1 MASSNQNVGQE
12 TKGDGRSR
20 GGSVSIENSDVPK
33 HLMPGSALTSKQDG
47 EQAVCEAGPVLL
59 AGQEDAERRRSSMSD
74 LKTSDNG
81 SAAFEK
87 AALEQPR
94 RSFHIPRKNKEKKAL
109 FQFMSLDSR
118 EFKEILKIMSSS
130 YLDPSSG
137 STFSYKKASLIHS
150 ELLEKEFIEKKRELK
165 QDGRTEKELVESY
178 AFLLADPTKLNW
190 ICEKGLDI
198 GHSRVT
204 TLGKPSLGVYLSKH
218 ADLLQINPFDVGATG
233 EIIIFKVMKGR
244 IKSIYENMSKNILDP
259 TPKFDCH
266 VSKNSSRVTTL
277 WSYRAFELTQTYF
290 YEYVFD
296 DIKKRPRHVCP
307 YAVVS
312 FMCQDKGSAPV
323 PKPLPPP
330 MSVSNSSDGGGGKGH
345 FTVWSGQFLNKG
357 NLICHADLKS
367 DKWLFPPFKLPEK
380 LDVGSVMSLD
390 QVKLKIPAA
399 VFYRDT
405 YNRQRE
411 VLKSGM
417 YCSLFELLEK
427 SKSGSSLPSVLQKLE
442 KEKLVLVKPLEDKGF
457 LFLLSS
463 SQMVYNE
470 LKGEQLRCLQALF
483 LFQEPRD
490 VVKAAK
496 SCATAAPQS
505 TEGTE
510 EIMPHLMTF
519 IPALHY
525 GLMKSRNN
533 TSTPP
538 NIAVERCANDYLRNL
553 PEGGRKRIRE
563 FVLYEYDQKLDHKKA
578 LFTPPYVKTN
588 IDKALHFYLYE
599 SNAFKLSLSRVRE
612 MVESSLRVPECS
624 REGSE
629 GKCESKRLGRGNGSE
644 HAPLSQKTSHNAM
657 DDPEKLKELIHLI
670 QSRKKHMGEG
680 AESEEFKSVH
690 SLKRKLEGDDVE
702 TAYKHLRTWAGENGE
717 DLKADVEQSPDSS
730 SLITCLGG
738 QDTDLRK
745 QDPSSTVAAD
755 TQSLIQLLLDTLT
768 SAGGAS
774 AVALL
779 NKPLDSGCAQE
790 PPMMHGYEDSE
801 KEGALMAADPS
812 STCNASDLRLA
823 SGDERSDGKDSSEEQ
838 MAGSVSSLEGF
849 SPCSSTQLEQTHH
862 REQGARLPGDSNM
875 AWKLI
880 PITGM
885 KSQTYRLAQEAIS
898 PHDPRVLHSQDSSPL
913 KFTQVSSPT
922 PAEMHEDD
930 KDAVHPG
937 WSSFTAEYIS
947 AEPRDVESTVFQEF
961 GGFTTKVQELL
972 RQENVLYSTKSVV
985 SIPEKLTSGF
995 SKCVRVRE
1003 PHVPVQNYVDKLCEK
1018 MRSLV
1023 DSEKLRTAAR
1033 YSQLSSSPPE
1043 QSLQTGA
1050 RLGTVT
1056 NTPQVQ
1062 MELSQS
1068 PSKECLKQDEPEPE
1082 QQSLNVN
1089 PAALS
1094 VPSLDTAM
1102 EPEPAAVAGSR
1113 DGMLPLGEAAAHCP
1127 QISSAVQAPAA
1138 FSNLINQLKP
1148 EVFSSLVKII
1158 KDVQKNTLKFYI
1170 HAEEESTVCTEIKE
1184 YLMRLGNAECNPQN
1198 FLEKNS
1204 SLDKLLIIIQNEDI
1218 AANIHEIPALV
1229 SLKKLPSVSFAGVD
1243 SLDDVKNHTYNEL
1256 FVSGGFIVSDESVLN
1271 PDVITVEKLQS
1282 FLNFLEERNT
1292 QSNWQWKIHFKTQK
1306 KLKEMGRMNSKV
1318 LSLLTLLN
1326 SYQKKHLVEFLSYH
1340 ECDSQSRQAPE
1351 LDCLIKLQAQ
1361 NIQRRHVVFL
1371 TEKRFEMFPK
1381 HCNNGVV
1388 VATIEDFMQSFQSL
1402 IGFNSSSTEDKCVPG
1417 TSTPEVQPGMLPV
1430 GELKEEEED
1439 MSIDSEEESSKI
1451 ELCGG
1456 TIKAESLDPGVCIP
1470 AMPAESQTAPLLH
1483 RASGLDLE
1491 ALRSAISIF
1500 TSSAAKDPMPLA
1512 LVASPASPTTMTY
1525 SMFNVNTYQSFLG
1538 TGPETLLTAS
1548 NTPGDQQRA
1557 EPAPGSTGSQASAAP
1572 APRNPTSPAA
1582 HPANQASSKPAFS
1595 TPNIQV
1601 TRNPAPNSGGG
1612 SNPASVTNQ
1621 GSGSHKAPAC
1631 PINLGSS
1638 RSPANRGGYN
1648 SATSGSLTRGS
1659 GGSAG
1664 RGTVTA
1670 SQGSGG
1676 SAGRG
1681 TVTASQGSGG
1691 SAGRGTVTAS
1701 QGSGGS
1707 AGRGTVTASQGSG
1720 GSAGRGTVTAS
1731 QGSGGSAGRGTVTA
1745 SQGSGGS
1752 AGRGTVTASQGSG
1765 GSAGRGTVT
1774 ASQGSG
1780 GSAGRGTVT
1789 ASQGSGGSAG
1799 RGTVTASQGSGG
1811 SAGGGS
1817 GSAAPGTPDNSVSG
1831 NSAGR
1836 GASISTATTP
1846 SRGRGTGNASSGTGT
1861 SRGRGNS
1868 ASRGS
1873 SSSSPAG
1880 SGAPNQGRGG
1890 AAPRNPSSYGQGNF
1904 HHRGGG
1910 NSASRRR
1917 GNRRGGSGHSLYRG
1931 RGHFDGYRGNGA
1943 PHRHNRGGYWG
1954 NERENF
1960 YNDDFGTMFKPY

>member
-1 MASSNQNVGQE
+1 
-12 TKGDGRSR
+12 
-20 GGSVSIENSDVPK
+20 
-33 HLMPGSALTSKQDG
+33 
-47 EQAVCEAGPVLL
+47 
-59 AGQEDAERRRSSMSD
+59 
-74 LKTSDNG
+74 
-81 SAAFEK
+81 
-87 AALEQPR
+87 
-94 RSFHIPRKNKEKKAL
+94 
-109 FQFMSLDSR
+109 
-118 EFKEILKIMSSS
+118 
-130 YLDPSSG
+130 
-137 STFSYKKASLIHS
+137 
-150 ELLEKEFIEKKRELK
+150 
-165 QDGRTEKELVESY
+165 
-178 AFLLADPTKLNW
+178 
-190 ICEKGLDI
+190 
-198 GHSRVT
+198 
-204 TLGKPSLGVYLSKH
+204 
-218 ADLLQINPFDVGATG
+218 
-233 EIIIFKVMKGR
+233 
-244 IKSIYENMSKNILDP
+244 
-259 TPKFDCH
+259 
-266 VSKNSSRVTTL
+266 
-277 WSYRAFELTQTYF
+277 
-290 YEYVFD
+290 
-296 DIKKRPRHVCP
+296 
-307 YAVVS
+307 
-312 FMCQDKGSAPV
+312 
-323 PKPLPPP
+323 
-330 MSVSNSSDGGGGKGH
+330 
-345 FTVWSGQFLNKG
+345 
-357 NLICHADLKS
+357 
-367 DKWLFPPFKLPEK
+367 
-380 LDVGSVMSLD
+380 
-390 QVKLKIPAA
+390 
-399 VFYRDT
+399 
-405 YNRQRE
+405 
-411 VLKSGM
+411 
-417 YCSLFELLEK
+417 
-427 SKSGSSLPSVLQKLE
+427 
-442 KEKLVLVKPLEDKGF
+442 
-457 LFLLSS
+457 
-463 SQMVYNE
+463 
-470 LKGEQLRCLQALF
+470 
-483 LFQEPRD
+483 
-490 VVKAAK
+490 
-496 SCATAAPQS
+496 
-505 TEGTE
+505 
-510 EIMPHLMTF
+510 MPHLMTF

-538 NIAVERCANDYLRNL
+538 NIAVERCAKDYLRNL
-553 PEGGRKRIRE
+553 PEGGRKQIRE

-612 MVESSLRVPECS
+612 MVESSLRIPESS
-624 REGSE
+624 REGSQ
-629 GKCESKRLGRGNGSE
+629 GKCESKRLGRGNGLE
-644 HAPLSQKTSHNAM
+644 YAPLSQKISHNAM

-680 AESEEFKSVH
+680 AESEEFKSVR

-745 QDPSSTVAAD
+745 QDPSSTVAAN

-790 PPMMHGYEDSE
+790 PPTMHGYEDSE

-885 KSQTYRLAQEAIS
+885 KSQTYRLTQEAIS
-898 PHDPRVLHSQDSSPL
+898 PHDPRVLHSQDSFPV
-913 KFTQVSSPT
+913 KFTQVSPST

-930 KDAVHPG
+930 KDAVHPD
-937 WSSFTAEYIS
+937 WASFTEEYIS

-1023 DSEKLRTAAR
+1023 DSEKRRAAAR
-1033 YSQLSSSPPE
+1033 HSQLSSSPPE

-1068 PSKECLKQDEPEPE
+1068 PRKECLKQDEPEPE
-1082 QQSLNVN
+1082 QQNLNVK
-1089 PAALS
+1089 PATRS
-1094 VPSLDTAM
+1094 VPSLETAM
-1102 EPEPAAVAGSR
+1102 EPEPAAVAGGR
-1113 DGMLPLGEAAAHCP
+1113 DGMLPLGEAAALCP
-1127 QISSAVQAPAA
+1127 PISSAVQAPAA

-1170 HAEEESTVCTEIKE
+1170 HAEEESTVCTEIKEDILSITASEEAGEQELAFLPEDMESDHASPAVKLSLSAELLIKRATAILQVPWPTEVHPYLFEIQSSWDHLAKAPTVSPVDGCSRE

-1271 PDVITVEKLQS
+1271 PDIITV
-1282 FLNFLEERNT
+1282 
-1292 QSNWQWKIHFKTQK
+1292 
-1306 KLKEMGRMNSKV
+1306 
-1318 LSLLTLLN
+1318 
-1326 SYQKKHLVEFLSYH
+1326 
-1340 ECDSQSRQAPE
+1340 
-1351 LDCLIKLQAQ
+1351 
-1361 NIQRRHVVFL
+1361 
-1371 TEKRFEMFPK
+1371 EKRFEMFPK

-1417 TSTPEVQPGMLPV
+1417 TSTPEVQPADAGMLPV
-1430 GELKEEEED
+1430 GELKEEEEDD

-1470 AMPAESQTAPLLH
+1470 AMPAESQAVPLLH

-1512 LVASPASPTTMTY
+1512 PVASPASPTTMTY
-1525 SMFNVNTYQSFLG
+1525 SMFNVNTYQSFLS

-1557 EPAPGSTGSQASAAP
+1557 ELAPGSTGSQASAAP
-1572 APRNPTSPAA
+1572 APRNHTSLAA
-1582 HPANQASSKPAFS
+1582 HPANQASSKPAFI
-1595 TPNIQV
+1595 TPNIQAV
-1601 TRNPAPNSGGG
+1601 
-1612 SNPASVTNQ
+1612 
-1621 GSGSHKAPAC
+1621 
-1631 PINLGSS
+1631 
-1638 RSPANRGGYN
+1638 
-1648 SATSGSLTRGS
+1648 
-1659 GGSAG
+1659 
-1664 RGTVTA
+1664 
-1670 SQGSGG
+1670 SQEG
-1676 SAGRG
+1676 
-1681 TVTASQGSGG
+1681 
-1691 SAGRGTVTAS
+1691 
-1701 QGSGGS
+1701 
-1707 AGRGTVTASQGSG
+1707 
-1720 GSAGRGTVTAS
+1720 
-1731 QGSGGSAGRGTVTA
+1731 
-1745 SQGSGGS
+1745 
-1752 AGRGTVTASQGSG
+1752 
-1765 GSAGRGTVT
+1765 
-1774 ASQGSG
+1774 
-1780 GSAGRGTVT
+1780 
-1789 ASQGSGGSAG
+1789 
-1799 RGTVTASQGSGG
+1799 
-1811 SAGGGS
+1811 
-1817 GSAAPGTPDNSVSG
+1817 
-1831 NSAGR
+1831 
-1836 GASISTATTP
+1836 
-1846 SRGRGTGNASSGTGT
+1846 
-1861 SRGRGNS
+1861 
-1868 ASRGS
+1868 
-1873 SSSSPAG
+1873 
-1880 SGAPNQGRGG
+1880 
-1890 AAPRNPSSYGQGNF
+1890 F
-1904 HHRGGG
+1904 
-1910 NSASRRR
+1910 
-1917 GNRRGGSGHSLYRG
+1917 
-1931 RGHFDGYRGNGA
+1931 
-1943 PHRHNRGGYWG
+1943 
-1954 NERENF
+1954 
-1960 YNDDFGTMFKPY
+1960 

>member
-12 TKGDGRSR
+12 AKGDGGSR
-20 GGSVSIENSDVPK
+20 GGSVSIENSDVPR
-33 HLMPGSALTSKQDG
+33 HLMAGSALASKQDG
-47 EQAVCEAGPVLL
+47 EQAVCEGGPVLL

-130 YLDPSSG
+130 YLDSSSG

-150 ELLEKEFIEKKRELK
+150 ELLEKEFIEKRRELK

-178 AFLLADPTKLNW
+178 AFLLADPTKLNG

-218 ADLLQINPFDVGATG
+218 ADLLQINPFAVGATG

-259 TPKFDCH
+259 TPKFDSH

-277 WSYRAFELTQTYF
+277 LSYRAFELTQHYF
-290 YEYVFD
+290 YEYSFD
-296 DIKKRPRHVCP
+296 EIKKRPRHVCP

-312 FMCQDKGSAPV
+312 FMYKDKGSAPV
-323 PKPLPPP
+323 PKPLPLP
-330 MSVSNSSDGGGGKGH
+330 MSVSSSSSDGGGGKGH
-345 FTVWSGQFLNKG
+345 FTVWTGQFLNKG

-367 DKWLFPPFKLPEK
+367 TKWLFPPFKLPEK
-380 LDVGSVMSLD
+380 LDVGSVMVLD
-390 QVKLKIPAA
+390 QVKQKIPAA

-411 VLKSGM
+411 VLKGGM
-417 YCSLFELLEK
+417 YCSLFELVEK

-470 LKGEQLRCLQALF
+470 LKGEHLRCLQALF

-490 VVKAAK
+490 VKAAK
-496 SCATAAPQS
+496 NIATAAPQS

-533 TSTPP
+533 TSTGP
-538 NIAVERCANDYLRNL
+538 NIAVERCARDYLRNL
-553 PEGGRKRIRE
+553 SEGGWKRIRE
-563 FVLYEYDQKLDHKKA
+563 FVLYEYDQKLDEKRV
-578 LFTPPYVKTN
+578 LFAAPYVKTN
-588 IDKALHFYLYE
+588 IDKALHFYIYE
-599 SNAFKLSLSRVRE
+599 SNTFKLSVSRARE
-612 MVESSLRVPECS
+612 MVESSLRVQECS

-629 GKCESKRLGRGNGSE
+629 GKCESKRFGRENGSE
-644 HAPLSQKTSHNAM
+644 HAPLSQNTGHNAM

-680 AESEEFKSVH
+680 AESEEFKSVR

-717 DLKADVEQSPDSS
+717 DLKADIEQSPDSS

-738 QDTDLRK
+738 QDTDMRK

-774 AVALL
+774 AAALL

-790 PPMMHGYEDSE
+790 PPTMHSYEDSE
-801 KEGALMAADPS
+801 KEGALMAVDPS

-862 REQGARLPGDSNM
+862 SEQGARLPGDSDM

-898 PHDPRVLHSQDSSPL
+898 PHDPRVLHSQDSSPV
-913 KFTQVSSPT
+913 KFTQVSPPM

-930 KDAVHPG
+930 RDAVHPG
-937 WSSFTAEYIS
+937 WASFTAEYAS

-995 SKCVRVRE
+995 SKCIRVRE

-1023 DSEKLRTAAR
+1023 DSEKLRAAAR
-1033 YSQLSSSPPE
+1033 HSQLSSSPE
-1043 QSLQTGA
+1043 QSLQT
-1050 RLGTVT
+1050 RTVK
-1056 NTPQVQ
+1056 NMAQVQ
-1062 MELSQS
+1062 MELSKS
-1068 PSKECLKQDEPEPE
+1068 PKKECLKQEELEPE
-1082 QQSLNVN
+1082 QQILSVN

-1094 VPSLDTAM
+1094 VPSLDAAL
-1102 EPEPAAVAGSR
+1102 EPEAAPVAGDR
-1113 DGMLPLGEAAAHCP
+1113 DGMLPLGEAGAHGP
-1127 QISSAVQAPAA
+1127 QISSAVQAPAS

-1271 PDVITVEKLQS
+1271 PDVITVEKLQC

-1292 QSNWQWKIHFKTQK
+1292 QSNWQWKIHCKTQK

-1388 VATIEDFMQSFQSL
+1388 VATIEDFMQNFQSL

-1417 TSTPEVQPGMLPV
+1417 TSTQEVQPDAGMLAV
-1430 GELKEEEED
+1430 GELKEEED
-1439 MSIDSEEESSKI
+1439 MSIDSEEETSKI
-1451 ELCGG
+1451 ELGGG
-1456 TIKAESLDPGVCIP
+1456 TIKAESLDPEVSIS
-1470 AMPAESQTAPLLH
+1470 AMPAESQAAPLLH

-1491 ALRSAISIF
+1491 ALRSAISVF
-1500 TSSAAKDPMPLA
+1500 TSSTAKDPKPL
-1512 LVASPASPTTMTY
+1512 SPVASPTTMAY

-1538 TGPETLLTAS
+1538 TGSETLLTAS

-1557 EPAPGSTGSQASAAP
+1557 EPALGSTGSQASAAP
-1572 APRNPTSPAA
+1572 APRNPTSLPT
-1582 HPANQASSKPAFS
+1582 HSSNQASSKPAFS

-1601 TRNPAPNSGGG
+1601 TCNPAPNRGGG
-1612 SNPASVTNQ
+1612 SSPASVTNQ
-1621 GSGSHKAPAC
+1621 GSGSHKAPDC
-1631 PINLGSS
+1631 PSNLGRS
-1638 RSPANRGGYN
+1638 RIPVNRGSCS
-1648 SATSGSLTRGS
+1648 SATSGSTTQVSER
-1659 GGSAG
+1659 SAG
-1664 RGTVTA
+1664 RGTGTA
-1670 SQGSGG
+1670 SQGSG
-1676 SAGRG
+1676 
-1681 TVTASQGSGG
+1681 
-1691 SAGRGTVTAS
+1691 
-1701 QGSGGS
+1701 
-1707 AGRGTVTASQGSG
+1707 
-1720 GSAGRGTVTAS
+1720 
-1731 QGSGGSAGRGTVTA
+1731 
-1745 SQGSGGS
+1745 
-1752 AGRGTVTASQGSG
+1752 
-1765 GSAGRGTVT
+1765 
-1774 ASQGSG
+1774 
-1780 GSAGRGTVT
+1780 
-1789 ASQGSGGSAG
+1789 
-1799 RGTVTASQGSGG
+1799 
-1811 SAGGGS
+1811 
-1817 GSAAPGTPDNSVSG
+1817 NSS
-1831 NSAGR
+1831 GR
-1836 GASISTATTP
+1836 GASTQTATTP
-1846 SRGRGTGNASSGTGT
+1846 SRGRGTGSATSRTGT
-1861 SRGRGNS
+1861 SRGRGTSSN
-1868 ASRGS
+1868 RGS
-1873 SSSSPAG
+1873 GASAG
-1880 SGAPNQGRGG
+1880 SGAPNQGHGR
-1890 AAPRNPSSYGQGNF
+1890 GNF

-1917 GNRRGGSGHSLYRG
+1917 GNRRGGGGHSLYRG
-1931 RGHFDGYRGNGA
+1931 RGHYDGYQGNGA
-1943 PHRHNRGGYWG
+1943 PHRHGGGCYWG

-1960 YNDDFGTMFKPY
+1960 YSDDFGTMFKPY

>member
-1 MASSNQNVGQE
+1 
-12 TKGDGRSR
+12 
-20 GGSVSIENSDVPK
+20 
-33 HLMPGSALTSKQDG
+33 
-47 EQAVCEAGPVLL
+47 
-59 AGQEDAERRRSSMSD
+59 
-74 LKTSDNG
+74 
-81 SAAFEK
+81 
-87 AALEQPR
+87 
-94 RSFHIPRKNKEKKAL
+94 
-109 FQFMSLDSR
+109 MSLDSR

-150 ELLEKEFIEKKRELK
+150 ELLEKEFIEKRRELK
-165 QDGRTEKELVESY
+165 QDGRTEKELEESY
-178 AFLLADPTKLNW
+178 AFLLADPTK
-190 ICEKGLDI
+190 
-198 GHSRVT
+198 
-204 TLGKPSLGVYLSKH
+204 
-218 ADLLQINPFDVGATG
+218 
-233 EIIIFKVMKGR
+233 
-244 IKSIYENMSKNILDP
+244 
-259 TPKFDCH
+259 
-266 VSKNSSRVTTL
+266 
-277 WSYRAFELTQTYF
+277 TYF
-290 YEYVFD
+290 YEYVYD

-323 PKPLPPP
+323 PKPLP
-330 MSVSNSSDGGGGKGH
+330 
-345 FTVWSGQFLNKG
+345 
-357 NLICHADLKS
+357 
-367 DKWLFPPFKLPEK
+367 EK
-380 LDVGSVMSLD
+380 LDVGSVMALD

-417 YCSLFELLEK
+417 YCSLFELMEK

-496 SCATAAPQS
+496 SSATAAPQS

-538 NIAVERCANDYLRNL
+538 NIAVERCAKDYLRNL

-578 LFTPPYVKTN
+578 LFTPPYIKTN
-588 IDKALHFYLYE
+588 IDEALHFYLYE

-629 GKCESKRLGRGNGSE
+629 GKCESKRLGRGNGLE
-644 HAPLSQKTSHNAM
+644 YAPLSQKISHNAM

-680 AESEEFKSVH
+680 AESEEFKSVR
-690 SLKRKLEGDDVE
+690 SLKRKLEEDDVE

-745 QDPSSTVAAD
+745 QDPSNTVAAD

-790 PPMMHGYEDSE
+790 PPTMHGYEDSE

-812 STCNASDLRLA
+812 SSCNASDLRLA

-898 PHDPRVLHSQDSSPL
+898 PHDPRVLHSQDSSPV
-913 KFTQVSSPT
+913 KFTQVSPPT

-937 WSSFTAEYIS
+937 WSSFTAEYTS
-947 AEPRDVESTVFQEF
+947 TEPRDVESTVFQEF

-1023 DSEKLRTAAR
+1023 DSEKLRAAAR
-1033 YSQLSSSPPE
+1033 HSQLSSSPPE

-1068 PSKECLKQDEPEPE
+1068 PIKECLKQDEPEPE

-1102 EPEPAAVAGSR
+1102 EPEPAAVAGGR
-1113 DGMLPLGEAAAHCP
+1113 DGMLPLGEAAALCP
-1127 QISSAVQAPAA
+1127 PISSAVQAPAA

-1184 YLMRLGNAECNPQN
+1184 DILSITTSEEAGEQELAFLPEDVESDRAPPAVKLSLSAE
-1198 FLEKNS
+1198 
-1204 SLDKLLIIIQNEDI
+1204 LLIKRATAILKVPWPTEGETRQSIFNDEPTMSPVSPPPV
-1218 AANIHEIPALV
+1218 HPYLFEILSSWDHLAKAPAV
-1229 SLKKLPSVSFAGVD
+1229 CPVD
-1243 SLDDVKNHTYNEL
+1243 
-1256 FVSGGFIVSDESVLN
+1256 
-1271 PDVITVEKLQS
+1271 
-1282 FLNFLEERNT
+1282 
-1292 QSNWQWKIHFKTQK
+1292 
-1306 KLKEMGRMNSKV
+1306 GR
-1318 LSLLTLLN
+1318 
-1326 SYQKKHLVEFLSYH
+1326 
-1340 ECDSQSRQAPE
+1340 SRA
-1351 LDCLIKLQAQ
+1351 
-1361 NIQRRHVVFL
+1361 H
-1371 TEKRFEMFPK
+1371 
-1381 HCNNGVV
+1381 
-1388 VATIEDFMQSFQSL
+1388 
-1402 IGFNSSSTEDKCVPG
+1402 
-1417 TSTPEVQPGMLPV
+1417 
-1430 GELKEEEED
+1430 
-1439 MSIDSEEESSKI
+1439 
-1451 ELCGG
+1451 
-1456 TIKAESLDPGVCIP
+1456 
-1470 AMPAESQTAPLLH
+1470 
-1483 RASGLDLE
+1483 DLE
-1491 ALRSAISIF
+1491 AGPGSFSAG
-1500 TSSAAKDPMPLA
+1500 
-1512 LVASPASPTTMTY
+1512 
-1525 SMFNVNTYQSFLG
+1525 SFYCRLCQR
-1538 TGPETLLTAS
+1538 TL
-1548 NTPGDQQRA
+1548 
-1557 EPAPGSTGSQASAAP
+1557 PAP
-1572 APRNPTSPAA
+1572 
-1582 HPANQASSKPAFS
+1582 
-1595 TPNIQV
+1595 
-1601 TRNPAPNSGGG
+1601 
-1612 SNPASVTNQ
+1612 SV
-1621 GSGSHKAPAC
+1621 
-1631 PINLGSS
+1631 PI
-1638 RSPANRGGYN
+1638 
-1648 SATSGSLTRGS
+1648 
-1659 GGSAG
+1659 
-1664 RGTVTA
+1664 
-1670 SQGSGG
+1670 
-1676 SAGRG
+1676 
-1681 TVTASQGSGG
+1681 
-1691 SAGRGTVTAS
+1691 
-1701 QGSGGS
+1701 
-1707 AGRGTVTASQGSG
+1707 
-1720 GSAGRGTVTAS
+1720 
-1731 QGSGGSAGRGTVTA
+1731 
-1745 SQGSGGS
+1745 
-1752 AGRGTVTASQGSG
+1752 
-1765 GSAGRGTVT
+1765 
-1774 ASQGSG
+1774 
-1780 GSAGRGTVT
+1780 
-1789 ASQGSGGSAG
+1789 
-1799 RGTVTASQGSGG
+1799 
-1811 SAGGGS
+1811 
-1817 GSAAPGTPDNSVSG
+1817 
-1831 NSAGR
+1831 
-1836 GASISTATTP
+1836 
-1846 SRGRGTGNASSGTGT
+1846 
-1861 SRGRGNS
+1861 
-1868 ASRGS
+1868 
-1873 SSSSPAG
+1873 
-1880 SGAPNQGRGG
+1880 
-1890 AAPRNPSSYGQGNF
+1890 
-1904 HHRGGG
+1904 
-1910 NSASRRR
+1910 
-1917 GNRRGGSGHSLYRG
+1917 
-1931 RGHFDGYRGNGA
+1931 
-1943 PHRHNRGGYWG
+1943 
-1954 NERENF
+1954 
-1960 YNDDFGTMFKPY
+1960 

>member
-20 GGSVSIENSDVPK
+20 RGSVSIENSDVPR
-33 HLMPGSALTSKQDG
+33 HLMPGSALPSKQDG
-47 EQAVCEAGPVLL
+47 EQAVCEGGPVLL

-150 ELLEKEFIEKKRELK
+150 ELLEKEFIEKRRELK
-165 QDGRTEKELVESY
+165 QDGRTDKELVESY

-330 MSVSNSSDGGGGKGH
+330 MPVSNSSEGGGGKGH

-399 VFYRDT
+399 LFYRDT

-417 YCSLFELLEK
+417 YCSLFELMEK

-496 SCATAAPQS
+496 SSATAAPQS
-505 TEGTE
+505 TEVTE

-538 NIAVERCANDYLRNL
+538 NIAVERCAKDYLRNL

-612 MVESSLRVPECS
+612 MVESSLRVPESS
-624 REGSE
+624 RESSE
-629 GKCESKRLGRGNGSE
+629 GKCESKRLGWGNGSE

-680 AESEEFKSVH
+680 AESEEFKSVR

-768 SAGGAS
+768 SAGGVS

-790 PPMMHGYEDSE
+790 PPTMHGYEDSE

-812 STCNASDLRLA
+812 STCKASDFRLA

-862 REQGARLPGDSNM
+862 REQGARLPGDSDM

-898 PHDPRVLHSQDSSPL
+898 PHDPRVLHSQDSSPV
-913 KFTQVSSPT
+913 KFIQVSSPT

-937 WSSFTAEYIS
+937 WASFTAEYTS

-1023 DSEKLRTAAR
+1023 DSEKFRAAAR
-1033 YSQLSSSPPE
+1033 HSQLSSSPPE

-1062 MELSQS
+1062 MDLSQS
-1068 PSKECLKQDEPEPE
+1068 PRKECLKQDEPEPE

-1094 VPSLDTAM
+1094 VPSLDTVM
-1102 EPEPAAVAGSR
+1102 EPEPAAVAGGR

-1127 QISSAVQAPAA
+1127 PISSAVQAPAA

-1170 HAEEESTVCTEIKE
+1170 HAEEESTVCTEIKK

-1371 TEKRFEMFPK
+1371 TEKRFEMFLK

-1417 TSTPEVQPGMLPV
+1417 TSTPEVQPADAGMLPV

-1456 TIKAESLDPGVCIP
+1456 TIKTESLDPGVCIP
-1470 AMPAESQTAPLLH
+1470 AMPAENQAAPLLH

-1500 TSSAAKDPMPLA
+1500 TSSAAKDPKPLVP
-1512 LVASPASPTTMTY
+1512 VASPASPTTMMY

-1557 EPAPGSTGSQASAAP
+1557 EPAPGSTGSQASAAL

-1601 TRNPAPNSGGG
+1601 MCSPAPNSGGG
-1612 SNPASVTNQ
+1612 SSPASMTNQ

-1631 PINLGSS
+1631 PSNLGSS
-1638 RSPANRGGYN
+1638 RSPANRGGCI
-1648 SATSGSLTRGS
+1648 SATSGSLTR
-1659 GGSAG
+1659 
-1664 RGTVTA
+1664 
-1670 SQGSGG
+1670 
-1676 SAGRG
+1676 
-1681 TVTASQGSGG
+1681 
-1691 SAGRGTVTAS
+1691 
-1701 QGSGGS
+1701 
-1707 AGRGTVTASQGSG
+1707 
-1720 GSAGRGTVTAS
+1720 
-1731 QGSGGSAGRGTVTA
+1731 
-1745 SQGSGGS
+1745 
-1752 AGRGTVTASQGSG
+1752 
-1765 GSAGRGTVT
+1765 
-1774 ASQGSG
+1774 
-1780 GSAGRGTVT
+1780 
-1789 ASQGSGGSAG
+1789 
-1799 RGTVTASQGSGG
+1799 GSGG

-1817 GSAAPGTPDNSVSG
+1817 GSAAPGTPDNSVGG

-1836 GASISTATTP
+1836 GASTPKATTP
-1846 SRGRGTGNASSGTGT
+1846 SRGRGTGSAASGTGT

-1873 SSSSPAG
+1873 SSPAG
-1880 SGAPNQGRGG
+1880 SGAPNQGCGG

-1917 GNRRGGSGHSLYRG
+1917 GNRRGGGGHSLYRG